1 MLSVPSPT
9 GRGESSSSRACSY
22 SERVAAHPFLSP
34 EWIEEAR
41 ALHAEYA
48 DRVEAPDE
56 PVRLNVTV
64 IDAPFAEGEVLG
76 HVDTTQGSFIPEMG
90 HIDDPDVAVRVPY
103 EVARQLLVD
112 QQYEMLMI
120 SFMSGEIEVEGDVS
134 MIMALQD
141 IDPTA
146 EQQSLAEEVANRLRD
161 ITA

>member
-1 MLSVPSPT
+1 
-9 GRGESSSSRACSY
+9 
-22 SERVAAHPFLSP
+22 VAAHPFLSP
-34 EWIEEAR
+34 EWIDEAR
-41 ALHAEYA
+41 ALHAEYI
-48 DRVEAPDE
+48 DKVEAPDE

-76 HVDTTQGSFIPEMG
+76 HVDTSEGSFIPETG
-90 HIDDPDVAVRVPY
+90 HIENPDVSVKVPY

>member
-1 MLSVPSPT
+1 MLSVPSG
-9 GRGESSSSRACSY
+9 GRQGENVY
-22 SERVAAHPFLSP
+22 GDEVAAHPFLSP
-34 EWIEEAR
+34 AWIEEAR
-41 ALHAEYA
+41 ALHAEYI

-76 HVDTTQGSFIPEMG
+76 HVDTTDGSFIPEMG
-90 HIDDPDVAVRVPY
+90 HIDNPDVAVRVPY

>member
-1 MLSVPSPT
+1 MHPVMLSVPS
-9 GRGESSSSRACSY
+9 GRRQGEKVYR
-22 SERVAAHPFLSP
+22 ERVAAHPFLSP

-41 ALHAEYA
+41 ALHAEYI
-48 DRVEAPDE
+48 DQVEAPDE

-90 HIDDPDVAVRVPY
+90 HVENPDVAVRVPY

-161 ITA
+161 ITT

>member
-1 MLSVPSPT
+1 MLSVPSD
-9 GRGESSSSRACSY
+9 GRQGETVY
-22 SERVAAHPFLSP
+22 GERVAAHPFLSP

-41 ALHAEYA
+41 ALHAEYI
-48 DRVEAPDE
+48 DKVEAPDE

-76 HVDTTQGSFIPEMG
+76 HVDTSEGSFIPEIG
-90 HIDDPDVAVRVPY
+90 HIENPDVSVKVPY

>member
-1 MLSVPSPT
+1 MLSVPSD
-9 GRGESSSSRACSY
+9 GRQEENVYGEQ
-22 SERVAAHPFLSP
+22 VAAHPFLSP

-41 ALHAEYA
+41 ALHAEYI
-48 DRVEAPDE
+48 DKVEAPDE

-76 HVDTTQGSFIPEMG
+76 HVDTSEGSFIPEMG
-90 HIDDPDVAVRVPY
+90 HIENPDVSVKVPY

>member
-1 MLSVPSPT
+1 MHPLMLSVPS
-9 GRGESSSSRACSY
+9 GARQRESVY
-22 SERVAAHPFLSP
+22 GERVAAHPFLSP

-41 ALHAEYA
+41 SLHAEYI
-48 DRVEAPDE
+48 DRVEPPDE

-90 HIDDPDVAVRVPY
+90 HIDSPDVAVRVPY